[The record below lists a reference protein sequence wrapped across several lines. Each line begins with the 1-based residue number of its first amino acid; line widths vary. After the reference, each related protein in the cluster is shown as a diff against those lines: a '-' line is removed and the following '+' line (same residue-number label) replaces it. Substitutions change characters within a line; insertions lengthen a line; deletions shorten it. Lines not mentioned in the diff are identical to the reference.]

1 MEILFLFLGIFYGL
15 IVGLVPAAGATTGLI
30 TLFGFMPFFASD
42 PYLGVIFCV
51 AVVASSTTGDSF
63 SGVLLGIP
71 GANSAAAT
79 MVDGFPMA
87 QNGEAS
93 RALSAAITSSTLN
106 GLFFGSLTF
115 LFLPYYTNIVMYMG
129 IPELWGLVVL
139 AFVTVGFVSTK
150 NYVRS
155 IIAIVLGVIL
165 GLVGVDANN
174 VPRFTLGWQYLEDG
188 IQILPFVAGLF
199 AIPELHSSWKR
210 GSATN
215 EVEYMYSGTWKQ
227 VRQGIVDVF
236 KSWKDS
242 LRGGAIGSFIGLLPG
257 LGGAMA
263 DWMAYGSTVASNPN
277 EKFGI
282 GNVKGVVGAEGAN
295 NSQKASSFIPTV
307 LFGIPGAPFAAILMG
322 LFLYIG
328 IDLGSPE
335 TFYDD
340 KLFDSMAFAF
350 LLGTLITALICY
362 VLAYYSSYLAKLP
375 YKYYFPFILIVI
387 VWATLQYTGGL
398 EDIAVLTI
406 FSIVGIIAKK
416 YKFSRPA
423 LLIGFLLSDRIYSL
437 TYQLTTLHTIHDLI
451 TRPIFIFIVLS
462 IMSILYWSLTKRS
475 KLDYA

>member
-1 MEILFLFLGIFYGL
+1 MEIVFLLLGILYGL

-30 TLFGFMPFFASD
+30 TLFGVMPYFASD

-150 NYVRS
+150 NYIRS
-155 IIAIVLGVIL
+155 TIAIVLGVIL

-199 AIPELHSSWKR
+199 AIPELYSSWKR

-277 EKFGI
+277 EKFGV

-322 LFLYIG
+322 LFLYVG

-362 VLAYYSSYLAKLP
+362 VLAYYSSYIAKLP
-375 YKYYFPFILIVI
+375 YKYYFPFILVVI
-387 VWATLQYTGGL
+387 VWATLQYTGGW

-437 TYQLTTLHTIHDLI
+437 TYQLTTLHTINDLI
-451 TRPIFIFIVLS
+451 TRPIFIIILLS
-462 IMSILYWSLTKRS
+462 ISIILYWSFTKRS

>member
-1 MEILFLFLGIFYGL
+1 MEILFLLLGILYGL

-199 AIPELHSSWKR
+199 AIPELYSSWKR

-236 KSWKDS
+236 KYWKDS

-277 EKFGI
+277 EKFGV

-375 YKYYFPFILIVI
+375 YKYYFPFILVVI
-387 VWATLQYTGGL
+387 VWATLQYTGGW

-437 TYQLTTLHTIHDLI
+437 TYQLTTLHTIYDLI